1 MAPSRPSR
9 ANINAWSRQWHVAEE
24 FEHCATCH
32 KAFKAVSGN
41 YFVRLAGLA
50 YSFWHIHMLFDLATR
65 IVLEVYRADM
75 APAERR
81 ASIKREKRLARRQL
95 GICCPNAAACDALI

>member
-1 MAPSRPSR
+1 M
-9 ANINAWSRQWHVAEE
+9 AEE